1 MLLIAGASVCA
12 VLGLAVDATAATSA
26 KRRVVREKPV
36 RKAVEPHHSV
46 VVVASRAGGVRNSAT
61 DPNTGTDANTPI
73 ALAARLQLHTQW
85 LSDHDRL
92 ARPASVRCDVCV
104 TTAATAQPGQV
115 SIFKALDLRSITN
128 RLTTLQIRTA
138 TLKITSLS
146 PVGLQF
152 RQPF

>member
-1 MLLIAGASVCA
+1 MLLTAVASVCA
-12 VLGLAVDATAATSA
+12 VLGLAVDAAAATST

-46 VVVASRAGGVRNSAT
+46 VVVAGRAGGFRAT
-61 DPNTGTDANTPI
+61 APDPTTPI
-73 ALAARLQLHTQW
+73 PLAARLQLHTQW